1 MIIGLGTDV
10 VNIGRVERT
19 CARYGKRF
27 SERLLTP
34 KERKEVDAVQEN
46 VRPYKM
52 AKLFAAKEAAAK
64 ALGPGFSGGIAWTD
78 IEVSHDKSG
87 RPLLIFY
94 NKALSRVKELTCGAD
109 FSVWLSISDDYPMAQ
124 AVAIIEKI

>member
-1 MIIGLGTDV
+1 MIVGLGTDV

-27 SERLLTP
+27 SEKLFTLQEQKDIASV
-34 KERKEVDAVQEN
+34 KEDG
-46 VRPYKM
+46 RPYKM

-64 ALGPGFSGGIAWTD
+64 ALGSGFSGGIAWSD
-78 IEVSHDKSG
+78 IEVGHDKSG
-87 RPLLIFY
+87 KPLLIFY
-94 NKALSRVKELTCGAD
+94 NKALERVKAITEGGD
-109 FSVWLSISDDYPMAQ
+109 FAVWLSLSDDYPIAQ